1 MQRSPLVSLAL
12 AAAAVLALPGP
23 ARAQC
28 KTATVGA
35 WQNPSFASQGASFT
49 AEMDA
54 TAASDAAVG
63 LSLGSQTVW
72 SGLATIVRFNTT
84 GTIDARN
91 GGAYAATATVS
102 YTAGANQPP
111 RPRAQFAGRT
121 QPGHAR
127 ASCG

>member
-1 MQRSPLVSLAL
+1 MQRSLVALVLVAGALLVS
-12 AAAAVLALPGP
+12 PRP

-35 WQNPSFASQGASFT
+35 WQNTAFASQSGTFT

-63 LSLGSQTVW
+63 LSLGAQTAW

-91 GGAYAATATVS
+91 GGVYAATATVP
-102 YTAGANQPP
+102 YTAGTSYHVRMVVNVATHTYAAYVKPS
-111 RPRAQFAGRT
+111 G
-121 QPGHAR
+121 G
-127 ASCG
+127 